1 MSRRP
6 GHRPP
11 RQVRVLMSRWDQGWD
26 LFLLDP
32 DDGLLGRARVEDR
45 DQVEPAVRAY
55 LREHHPVHA
64 EEQIVV
70 VER

>member
-1 MSRRP
+1 
-6 GHRPP
+6 
-11 RQVRVLMSRWDQGWD
+11 MSRWDQGWD

-45 DQVEPAVRAY
+45 DQVEPAVRAF
-55 LREHHPVHA
+55 LREHHPEHA